1 MIDLFTEIAL
11 DSIII
16 FFAFGTVAGVLYYA
30 VMVALYHLSLLLSK
44 ETMRVLVTGRF
55 RDLATLLKPES
66 EANFQIKLCDSI
78 RAFFVLIFGFA
89 LIFLNFVFVNG
100 ILRIYAI
107 LFLFLGIVFSKIIVK
122 SKMFSIIF
130 SLTLYFL
137 ETLLFTFFLPIRLTY
152 CILTKKG

>member
-66 EANFQIKLCDSI
+66 EASDS
-78 RAFFVLIFGFA
+78 GFYHY
-89 LIFLNFVFVNG
+89 
-100 ILRIYAI
+100 R
-107 LFLFLGIVFSKIIVK
+107 GIV
-122 SKMFSIIF
+122 
-130 SLTLYFL
+130 L
-137 ETLLFTFFLPIRLTY
+137 
-152 CILTKKG
+152 

>member
-66 EANFQIKLCDSI
+66 EANFEIELCDSI

-89 LIFLNFVFVNG
+89 LIFLNFVFLDG
-100 ILRIYAI
+100 ILRIYTI
-107 LFLFLGIVFSKIIVK
+107 LFLFLGIVFSKIIAK

-130 SLTLYFL
+130 GLTLYFL
-137 ETLLFTFFLPIRLTY
+137 ETLLFTVFLPIRLTY
-152 CILTKKG
+152 CILTKKE

>member
-55 RDLATLLKPES
+55 RDLATLLKPKS
-66 EANFQIKLCDSI
+66 EANFEIKLCDSI

-89 LIFLNFVFVNG
+89 LIFLNFVFLDG
-100 ILRIYAI
+100 ILRIYTI
-107 LFLFLGIVFSKIIVK
+107 LFLFLGIVFSKIIAK

-130 SLTLYFL
+130 GLTLYFL
-137 ETLLFTFFLPIRLTY
+137 ETLLFTVFLPIRLTY
-152 CILTKKG
+152 CILTKKE